1 MHLEKTSYPDLDV
14 AVGKILTQEKLVN
27 HPTWALKLVQLYES
41 QNVRHG
47 IMVLGPSGSG
57 KTTCIKTL
65 AAALT
70 MNGTIHKEMRLNPKS
85 ITDCQMFGKT
95 DPATNDWTDGIFSAL
110 WRKGMKTKKT
120 DGLWLVLDGKYFS
133 DDMSYIKTH

>member
-1 MHLEKTSYPDLDV
+1 MFTHLLQV
-14 AVGKILTQEKLVN
+14 ALTKAKANLLA
-27 HPTWALKLVQLYES
+27 TALTNGV
-41 QNVRHG
+41 
-47 IMVLGPSGSG
+47 SGALLRIAL
-57 KTTCIKTL
+57 TEAREDTL

-120 DGLWLVLDGKYFS
+120 DGLWLVLDGKYCLDS
-133 DDMSYIKTH
+133 ISLRGGAISSMKNKTTK